1 MKWVFA
7 ILVLANLGFWL
18 WATGIREPDEQPI
31 VRARPAL
38 APEKMRLLSEPGVTL
53 APRPKSQ
60 PPARPAGAGPVA
72 ATEERRD
79 SASACYRIGPFADAE
94 SADRA
99 GGELARLKVSFVREV
114 DERRRVAS
122 QRVYLPP
129 FPSKEAAEAKRKELT
144 RLGFRDHALIEE
156 EGLQHAISLG
166 VFVVEANAHRHLKA
180 LAAKGIEARIEPL
193 YQIRT
198 EYWLALR
205 IDASAASDRDRLAA
219 LREHKWEA
227 ANVRLTE
234 AACPRTG
241 EISARP
247 EPTVAP

>member
-18 WATGIREPDEQPI
+18 WATGIREPEEQPI
-31 VRARPAL
+31 VSARPAL
-38 APEKMRLLSEPGVTL
+38 AAEKMRLLSEPGVTL
-53 APRPKSQ
+53 APRPKPQ
-60 PPARPAGAGPVA
+60 PPPARPAGQEA
-72 ATEERRD
+72 AQAQEARRD
-79 SASACYRIGPFADAE
+79 AAGACYRVGPFTDAE
-94 SADRA
+94 SADKA
-99 GGELARLKVSFVREV
+99 GAALTRLNISFVREI
-114 DERRRVAS
+114 EEQRRVAS

-129 FPSKEAAEAKRKELT
+129 FPTKEAAEAKRKELT

-156 EGLQHAISLG
+156 EGMQHAVSLG
-166 VFVVEANAHRHLKA
+166 VFSVEANARRHMKA

-198 EYWLALR
+198 GYWLALR
-205 IDASAASDRDRLAA
+205 LDAPASDHDPLAA
-219 LREHKWEA
+219 LREHRWEA
-227 ANVRLTE
+227 PNVRLIE

-241 EISARP
+241 EISAKP

>member
-18 WATGIREPDEQPI
+18 WATGIREPLDQPI
-31 VRARPAL
+31 VSARPAL
-38 APEKMRLLSEPGVTL
+38 APEKMKLLTEPGVTL
-53 APRPKSQ
+53 TPRPKAGPQ
-60 PPARPAGAGPVA
+60 PLRPAEPGPA
-72 ATEERRD
+72 AAAEVRRD
-79 SASACYRIGPFADAE
+79 AAGACYRIGPFVDAE
-94 SADRA
+94 SADKA
-99 GGELARLKVSFVREV
+99 GAELTRLSIGFVREV
-114 DERRRVAS
+114 EEQRRVAS

-129 FPSKEAAEAKRKELT
+129 FPTKAAAEAKRKELT

-156 EGLQHAISLG
+156 EGMQHAISLG
-166 VFVVEANAHRHLKA
+166 VFAVEANARRHMKT

-198 EYWLALR
+198 GHWLALR
-205 IDASAASDRDRLAA
+205 LDAPASDRDPLAA

-227 ANVRLTE
+227 PNVKLTE

-241 EISARP
+241 EIAAKP
-247 EPTVAP
+247 EPAAAP

>member
-18 WATGIREPDEQPI
+18 WATGIREPEGQPI
-31 VRARPAL
+31 VSTRPAL

-53 APRPKSQ
+53 TPRPKPQ
-60 PPARPAGAGPVA
+60 PPRPAGSEPAA
-72 ATEERRD
+72 ATAVRRD
-79 SASACYRIGPFADAE
+79 AAGACYRVGPFADAE
-94 SADRA
+94 SADKA
-99 GGELARLKVSFVREV
+99 GVALTRLNVSFVREI
-114 DERRRVAS
+114 EEQRRVAS

-129 FPSKEAAEAKRKELT
+129 FPTKEAAEAKRKELT

-156 EGLQHAISLG
+156 EGMQHAVSLG
-166 VFVVEANAHRHLKA
+166 VFSVEANARRHMKA

-198 EYWLALR
+198 AYWLALHLN
-205 IDASAASDRDRLAA
+205 APASDHDPLAA
-219 LREHKWEA
+219 LREHRWEA
-227 ANVRLTE
+227 ANVRLIE
-234 AACPRTG
+234 AACPKTG